1 MVMSCKDPRALIQ
14 HLGNKYPEATQ
25 STPNAIGALQF
36 VFPDGLLMN
45 IYPKGTIHFQG
56 PASSIRA
63 EVEALVLIMNKR

>member
-14 HLGNKYPEATQ
+14 HLGNTYPEATQ
-25 STPNAIGALQF
+25 SAPNAIGALQF
-36 VFPDGLLMN
+36 VFPDGLVMN